1 MNIEIYGKKF
11 KMKELTIVMGS
22 WRHKELKDYLMS
34 LTGVWEVIVEN
45 EKELKIDMKYNFELI
60 TPKIIKMEIGLFLNI
75 LKIPSHVAFDKHLK
89 NKVSEYKMA
98 REDIYWEYCFK
109 GAIEDLFDI
118 EGIEKV
124 ESNFDVETYDNNEEI
139 EIKIK
144 YDSSLISS
152 NTMKEIELK
161 LNL

>member
-1 MNIEIYGKKF
+1 MNIEIYGKEF
-11 KMKELTIVMGS
+11 KMKELTIMMGS
-22 WRHKELKDYLMS
+22 WGHKELKDYLMS
-34 LTGVWEVIVEN
+34 LTGVSEVIVEN
-45 EKELKIDMKYNFELI
+45 EKELKIDMKYNLELI

-75 LKIPSHVAFDKHLK
+75 LKIPFHVAFINIQKIKFLNIK
-89 NKVSEYKMA
+89 WQEKIFTVNIA
-98 REDIYWEYCFK
+98 LK

-152 NTMKEIELK
+152 NTKKEIELK

>member
-1 MNIEIYGKKF
+1 MNIEIYGKEF

-22 WRHKELKDYLMS
+22 WGHKELKDYLMS
-34 LTGVWEVIVEN
+34 LTGVSDVIVEN
-45 EKELKIDMKYNFELI
+45 EKELKFDMKYNLELI

-75 LKIPSHVAFDKHLK
+75 LKIPFHVAFINIQKIKFLNIK
-89 NKVSEYKMA
+89 WQEKIFTVNIA
-98 REDIYWEYCFK
+98 LK

-152 NTMKEIELK
+152 NTKKEIELK

>member
-1 MNIEIYGKKF
+1 MNIEIYGKEF
-11 KMKELTIVMGS
+11 KMKELTIMMGS
-22 WRHKELKDYLMS
+22 CGHKELKDYLMS
-34 LTGVWEVIVEN
+34 LTGVSEVIVEN
-45 EKELKIDMKYNFELI
+45 EKELKIDMKYNLELI
-60 TPKIIKMEIGLFLNI
+60 TPKIIKMEIGLFLII
-75 LKIPSHVAFDKHLK
+75 LKIPFPVAVINIQKINFLNIKWQEKIFTVNLALK
-89 NKVSEYKMA
+89 A
-98 REDIYWEYCFK
+98 
-109 GAIEDLFDI
+109 AIEDLFDI

-152 NTMKEIELK
+152 NTKKEIELK

>member
-1 MNIEIYGKKF
+1 MNIEIYGKEF

-22 WRHKELKDYLMS
+22 WGHKELKDYLMS
-34 LTGVWEVIVEN
+34 LTGVSDVIVEN
-45 EKELKIDMKYNFELI
+45 EKELKIDMKYNLELI

-75 LKIPSHVAFDKHLK
+75 LKIPFHVAFINIQKIKFLNIK
-89 NKVSEYKMA
+89 WQEKIFTVNIA
-98 REDIYWEYCFK
+98 LK

-152 NTMKEIELK
+152 NTKKEIELK

>member
-1 MNIEIYGKKF
+1 MNIEIYGKEF

-22 WRHKELKDYLMS
+22 WGHKELKDYLMP
-34 LTGVWEVIVEN
+34 LTGVSEVIVEN
-45 EKELKIDMKYNFELI
+45 EKELKIDMKYNLELI

-75 LKIPSHVAFDKHLK
+75 LKIPSHIAFDKHPK

-118 EGIEKV
+118 EGIEEV
-124 ESNFDVETYDNNEEI
+124 NSNYLEKKENIIID
-139 EIKIK
+139 IK
-144 YDSSLISS
+144 YNPNII
-152 NTMKEIELK
+152 NKEEMRKKELK
-161 LNL
+161 LNI